1 MWLIKSKKTG
11 KSWCWSN
18 KPTDDFLRFVPKQI
32 SIVTAIKHEP
42 EDLEV
47 SLAED
52 DFAVE
57 CAEASSAQD
66 VIPGEKCLKIV
77 DANDSSKVIKEI
89 KTKPLKKWP
98 YDGIKFLG
106 HEF

>member
-18 KPTDDFLRFVPKQI
+18 RPTDDFLRFVPKHI
-32 SIVTAIKHEP
+32 STLTAIKHEP

-52 DFAVE
+52 DFAVD
-57 CAEASSAQD
+57 CAHKSNAQD
-66 VIPGEKCLKIV
+66 VVAGDNCLNIIEPGSNKI
-77 DANDSSKVIKEI
+77 IKSV
-89 KTKPLKKWP
+89 KTKPLKRWP